1 MLITLL
7 FHTLYCLLY
16 SIQNVPKTWNGK
28 ENAAKPHWDKVQNT
42 SDQSTMHCPP
52 GFHKP
57 HRQIT
62 AITTKHVIGCVE
74 RGKISSIAALV
85 MNCLYFPVL
94 SNSVTVKM
102 QREHI
107 FPHSLCLL
115 TTDAKNVI
123 FPTEARRLRHLD
135 THWLHCLCVT
145 RGVSLHSI
153 AQRNCGLEFLQ
164 KKIRAKKRRIY
175 KAICVGGMFWPLF
188 KGEKFSFGE
197 RGL

>member
-1 MLITLL
+1 MLITFL
-7 FHTLYCLLY
+7 FYTLYSLLY
-16 SIQNVPKTWNGK
+16 SIQTVLKTWNGK
-28 ENAAKPHWDKVQNT
+28 ENAAKPHSDKVQNT
-42 SDQSTMHCPP
+42 SDQSTMYCPP

-62 AITTKHVIGCVE
+62 AIITKHVIGCVE
-74 RGKISSIAALV
+74 RRKISFIAALV

-94 SNSVTVKM
+94 SNSMTVKM

-153 AQRNCGLEFLQ
+153 AQHNSGLEFLQ

-188 KGEKFSFGE
+188 KKKNSVLGE
-197 RGL
+197 REL